1 MSRIVMKWTIGV
13 AVAFGVV
20 LGCSSA
26 INSGGSGNGGSGGTG
41 GFATVESVFSEAPPS
56 PGGTGGVIDPTDDTP
71 VGEETRSFFTAFQI
85 DPTAED
91 SAGPKFVVS
100 GDVDQD
106 GLTDLVSAW
115 NQSQPIQVHLQRRDA
130 EGNISFRTVTIAGTT
145 PTAVMAGI
153 ELGFINNDAFPDL
166 VVLVKATGFVT
177 LCPPPVAGQPPSF
190 ISNTEGEIVVYFNPG
205 VAGLVPDG
213 DSWDEMILVN
223 PFVQDRWIHNQFP
236 GIEEEEFNIGKT
248 SPEFNGFTSLAV
260 GNIDGRQGDEI
271 VVALNPGEC
280 ETLGQKPPTNTVDLW
295 INPGGAASTDSAQW
309 GVPGLPSLSR
319 GVPISIMSDAPSFRD
334 VILNDVDND
343 GDLDVV
349 ATVSNALSQNV
360 RWARNPLVA
369 HNPGG
374 PSGAAAVI
382 SGDVPGTNFCEGG
395 ANEGAACEDNSDCAG
410 VDDGSCVAGDCVGG
424 ANPGADCTS
433 AGDCAGVEDGT
444 CQIGTWWYFDDQ
456 WEERPIGQLDT
467 GAEVATMGDVDG
479 DGFDDIVVRS
489 REGQLIQWFRRPS
502 AQVVSPE
509 FPPSDPTPD
518 RFNFPWPVFT
528 MTEFVDQMPEAVA
541 LGDVTGDGQLD
552 LVASALGAVYWID
565 RTPAPTVFDPWSPN
579 TIIQDSPATTA
590 DPSQAGGSGS
600 GGGTTTNPTQTTP
613 GSGVGVNATD
623 TDTSINYLLVVDLD
637 GDGRMDVVG
646 TLDRR
651 TGTGLSDDR
660 LVWYRNTRTEDD
672 E

>member
-1 MSRIVMKWTIGV
+1 MSRIVLKWSISLV
-13 AVAFGVV
+13 VAFGVI
-20 LGCSSA
+20 LGCTS
-26 INSGGSGNGGSGGTG
+26 IITDGGSGNGGSGGTG
-41 GFATVESVFSEAPPS
+41 GFATVDSVFSDAAPS
-56 PGGTGGVIDPTDDTP
+56 PGGTGGVVNPDADTP
-71 VGEETRSFFTAFQI
+71 AGEATRSFFTAFQI

-115 NQSQPIQVHLQRRDA
+115 NQSQPVQLHLQRRDPQ
-130 EGNISFRTVTIAGTT
+130 GNISFRTVTIAGTT
-145 PTAVMAGI
+145 PTAIMAGV
-153 ELGFINNDAFPDL
+153 ELGFINGDAFPDII
-166 VVLVKATGFVT
+166 VLVKATGFVT
-177 LCPPPVAGQPPSF
+177 LCPPPVPGQAPSI
-190 ISNTEGEIVVYFNPG
+190 ISNSEGEIVVYFNPG
-205 VAGLVPDG
+205 NADQVPDG
-213 DSWDEMILVN
+213 DTWNEMILVN

-236 GIEEEEFNIGKT
+236 GIEEQDFEDGKT
-248 SPEFNGFTSLAV
+248 HPEFNGFTALAV
-260 GNIDGRQGDEI
+260 GNLDGRQGDEI

-295 INPGGAASTDSAQW
+295 INPSGAASEDSAQW

-319 GVPISIMSDAPSFRD
+319 GVPISLIADAPSFRD
-334 VILNDVDND
+334 VILNDVDDD

-349 ATVSNALSQNV
+349 ATVSIAISQNV
-360 RWARNPLVA
+360 RWVRNPLVP
-369 HNPGG
+369 HNAGG
-374 PSGAAAVI
+374 PDGFAAVT
-382 SGDVPGTNFCEGG
+382 SGSVPGINLCEGG
-395 ANEGAACEDNSDCAG
+395 VNDRGVCEDDGDCLG
-410 VDDGSCVAGDCVGG
+410 VDDGSCIGG
-424 ANPGADCTS
+424 TCQGGENPGADCTS
-433 AGDCAGVEDGT
+433 ADQCAGLEDGR
-444 CQIGTWWYFDDQ
+444 CEIGTWWYFDDQ

-489 REGQLIQWFRRPS
+489 REGQIIQWFRRPS
-502 AQVVSPE
+502 AQVVPPE

-552 LVASALGAVYWID
+552 LLAAARGAVYWID
-565 RTPAPTVFDPWSPN
+565 RTPAPTVYDPWSPN
-579 TIIQDSPATTA
+579 TIIQDSPGATV

-600 GGGTTTNPTQTTP
+600 GGGTTTAPTQTP
-613 GSGVGVNATD
+613 GSGVGVEQVD
-623 TDTSINYLLVVDLD
+623 TNTSINALLVVDLD
-637 GDGRMDVVG
+637 GDGRVDVVG

-660 LVWYRNTRTEDD
+660 LVWYRNTRTE

>member
-1 MSRIVMKWTIGV
+1 MSRIVMKWSIGL
-13 AVAFGVV
+13 AVAIAVAY
-20 LGCSSA
+20 GCTGGT
-26 INSGGSGNGGSGGTG
+26 GGSGNGGTGGTG
-41 GFATVESVFSEAPPS
+41 GFATVESIFSDAAPS

-71 VGEETRSFFTAFQI
+71 AGEATRSFFTAFQI

-91 SAGPKFVVS
+91 SAGPKFVVA

-106 GLTDLVSAW
+106 GFIDLVSAW
-115 NQSQPIQVHLQRRDA
+115 NQSQPVQLHLQRRDA

-145 PTAVMAGI
+145 PTAIMAGV
-153 ELGFINNDAFPDL
+153 ELGFINNDAFPDI
-166 VVLVKATGFVT
+166 VVLVKATGIVT
-177 LCPPPVAGQPPSF
+177 LCPPVQPGEPPSI
-190 ISNTEGEIVVYFNPG
+190 ISNTEGEIVVYFNPAN
-205 VAGLVPDG
+205 AGLVPDG

-236 GIEEEEFNIGKT
+236 GIEEEDFETGKT

-271 VVALNPGEC
+271 VVALNPGDC

-295 INPGGAASTDSAQW
+295 INPSGAASEDSAQW
-309 GVPGLPSLSR
+309 GVPGLPSLTR
-319 GVPISIMSDAPSFRD
+319 GVPISLLSDAPSFRD
-334 VILNDVDND
+334 VILNDVDDD

-349 ATVSNALSQNV
+349 ATVSNAISQNV
-360 RWARNPLVA
+360 RWVRNPLVA
-369 HNPGG
+369 HNAGG
-374 PSGAAAVI
+374 PSGFAAVS
-382 SGDVPGTNFCEGG
+382 SGNVPGVSVCDGG
-395 ANEGAACEDNSDCAG
+395 VNDEAACLSNSDCPG
-410 VDDGSCVAGDCVGG
+410 VADGSCVGGNCVGG
-424 ANPGADCTS
+424 ENPGSDCT
-433 AGDCAGVEDGT
+433 AADQCAGVEAGR
-444 CQIGTWWYFDDQ
+444 CVIGTWWYFDDQ

-489 REGQLIQWFRRPS
+489 REGQIIQWFRRPS
-502 AQVVSPE
+502 ALVVSPE

-552 LVASALGAVYWID
+552 LLAAAQGAVYWID

-590 DPSQAGGSGS
+590 DPASASGSGS
-600 GGGTTTNPTQTTP
+600 GGGTTTNPTQTP
-613 GSGVGVNATD
+613 GSGVGVEQVD
-623 TDTSINYLLVVDLD
+623 TDTSINSLLVVDLD
-637 GDGRMDVVG
+637 GDGRTDVVG

-660 LVWYRNTRTEDD
+660 LVWYRNTRTED